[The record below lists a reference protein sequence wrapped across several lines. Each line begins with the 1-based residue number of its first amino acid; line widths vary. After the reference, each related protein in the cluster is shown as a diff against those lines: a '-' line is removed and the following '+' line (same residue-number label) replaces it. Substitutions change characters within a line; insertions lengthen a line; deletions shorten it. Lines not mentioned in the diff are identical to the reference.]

1 MGDGRPFRL
10 LAVTGGH
17 RVDLDAFNTML
28 AAICGE
34 RSWVFAHAVQPA
46 AQQWFGPEHRGRFD
60 AILCHDLPGLM
71 LQRGTAPR
79 PVGPEPMVAERLHD
93 LLEAGQG
100 IVFLHHALAGW
111 PGWPAWAEVLG
122 GRYHYAPADLRGRC
136 WPDSGFRY
144 AEYTARVGRRRPPG
158 VRRRRGLHPGRR
170 AVLLPGLRG
179 GCCPARCA
187 PTHRSARFRETLH
200 EVLGTPR
207 TGPPWTHPRLAT

>member
-17 RVDLDAFNTML
+17 RVDLNAFNTML

-34 RSWVFAHAVQPA
+34 RSWAFAHAVQPA

-60 AILCHDLPGLM
+60 AILCHDLPGLF

-79 PVGPEPMVAERLHD
+79 PVGPDPRVAERLHD

-122 GRYHYAPADLRGRC
+122 GRYHYAPAELRGQC

-144 AEYTARVGRRRPPG
+144 AEYIARVADADHPVCVGVEDFALADELYCCPVFEADRCPADARRRT
-158 VRRRRGLHPGRR
+158 GRS
-170 AVLLPGLRG
+170 V
-179 GCCPARCA
+179 
-187 PTHRSARFRETLH
+187 
-200 EVLGTPR
+200 PR
-207 TGPPWTHPRLAT
+207 DVP